1 MLGKWK
7 EVLIGGTA
15 LRERCWW
22 SSTFWCGEAADQRS
36 VVRGEKCDRGGL
48 PRPGHQEPA
57 HTTSRSPGA
66 RASLLSSPRSAAAYL
81 HLLVGELSLAVGTVL
96 LWEWRGTGE
105 GDGCEDYS
113 GGHSTE
119 ACAWWTQN
127 PCCAL
132 MVHITQQGPEAWAL
146 WGSSVSANAIM
157 PAPLERNEYL
167 VRQEEA
173 RTV

>member
-1 MLGKWK
+1 MSGLGQNRNAGEVEGGSHRGHHFEG
-7 EVLIGGTA
+7 EVLVE
-15 LRERCWW
+15 LRILVWWGCRPEERCAW
-22 SSTFWCGEAADQRS
+22 GEM
-36 VVRGEKCDRGGL
+36 
-48 PRPGHQEPA
+48 RPGRPA
-57 HTTSRSPGA
+57 TSRSPGA
-66 RASLLSSPRSAAAYL
+66 RASLLSSPRSAAVYL

-132 MVHITQQGPEAWAL
+132 MVHITRQGPEAWAL